1 MTFYKKRERFENFSI
16 KIGNFFNKFGLSP
29 NQWTIMTLIPTFIA
43 FYFLLN
49 ANFFL
54 AALFFI
60 IASFI
65 DIIDGSVARVT
76 ESVTELGA
84 YLDTIMDRYVEG
96 IIIFGLLFISLPQI
110 FMPSYIWIFLYFFG
124 GIMTTYAKAAAK
136 EKNLVETEI
145 RGGLLE
151 RAERLII
158 LFIGILLAHF
168 NPIWLSITIIILA
181 FLTNVTAVQRIY
193 IAIRTSKK

>member
-1 MTFYKKRERFENFSI
+1 M
-16 KIGNFFNKFGLSP
+16 
-29 NQWTIMTLIPTFIA
+29 
-43 FYFLLN
+43 
-49 ANFFL
+49 
-54 AALFFI
+54 FFI

-96 IIIFGLLFISLPQI
+96 IIIFGLLFIDLPQI
-110 FMPSYIWIFLYFFG
+110 FVPSYIWIFLYFFG